1 VQVLEG
7 LPQHMVLYRT
17 LLATA
22 HLQRVMLKRSPEPRE
37 TREQLENISRCPA
50 GSLGRAESCVLLQ
63 AVPAAHTMSN
73 LLCPLAALRLRVGA
87 LGDTCMELRTSTLVV
102 LQKYQPMLPCLFV

>member
-1 VQVLEG
+1 
-7 LPQHMVLYRT
+7 
-17 LLATA
+17 
-22 HLQRVMLKRSPEPRE
+22 
-37 TREQLENISRCPA
+37 
-50 GSLGRAESCVLLQ
+50 
-63 AVPAAHTMSN
+63 MSN